1 MDLVFLIGRGFHKG
15 LPITKSCCVT
25 TTSCMNINA
34 KDYKHQK
41 IYKGDVICV
50 KRDIMKKQKLQT
62 KKEYNNETKTMF
74 EHIYCI

>member
-1 MDLVFLIGRGFHKG
+1 MYYN
-15 LPITKSCCVT
+15 
-25 TTSCMNINA
+25 MYYNNIMYGHNNNA

-62 KKEYNNETKTMF
+62 KKEYNNETKAMF